1 MKFQTIDKDEMDLK
15 KLESFFE
22 DSPKKV
28 LKDQEGSNEI
38 EKANDCRSD

>member
-1 MKFQTIDKDEMDLK
+1 MKFQTFDKDEMDLK

-28 LKDQEGSNEI
+28 LKE
-38 EKANDCRSD
+38 